1 MVSEPNDRQT
11 VKTYLEAAH
20 EALAGSLYNLGGGYY
35 GIAINRAYYAVFYAA
50 NALLITQGQARGKH
64 SGTIS
69 AFRQFFVK
77 PGLIE
82 PKYSDI
88 YGRLMDDRHISDYDM
103 DTVVEPERVETDVK
117 EARQFVERIET
128 FLKQEGWL

>member
-20 EALAGSLYNLGGGYY
+20 EALAGSLYNLEGGYY

-77 PGLIE
+77 SGLIE

-88 YGRLMDDRHISDYDM
+88 YGRLMDDRHISTM
-103 DTVVEPERVETDVK
+103 IWTRWLSRNV
-117 EARQFVERIET
+117 
-128 FLKQEGWL
+128 LKRMFRKRASLLNELRPF